1 MSTTIEAPAAF
12 SKPPS
17 ETFGLRNLLA
27 VFRRRLRLFA
37 AIVLIVFLAALVIT
51 ARTTPRYTA
60 QAQVMLNTRQE
71 QVVDT
76 KAVLSNLPAESGV
89 IDSEVE
95 VLQSRDLARQVVEKL
110 QLERDPEF
118 NWVLRPDTGF
128 SALLSRLQGR
138 STAPPPPPRTPAE
151 IREGRERAASALQG
165 GLAVRRAGLTYI
177 IVIAYTSLNPEK
189 AAQIANAY
197 AEIYVQNQ
205 IGAKYAANNQA
216 NSFLDTRL
224 NQLRGE
230 VLAAEAAVEQY
241 RTANNLLTSSGATL
255 TEQEISSYNQ
265 QLATTQA
272 EQAAEEARLRAAR
285 SQLARGS
292 SGDDVGE
299 ALQSNVVGQLR
310 AQRAVVTARVADL
323 QARYGPRH
331 PEMLRAQQ
339 ELAAI
344 DGQIQAEIQ
353 RVISNLEARVQVA
366 RDRTHSVQSS
376 IGRARGALAGNNAA
390 SVRLNELERNAEAVR
405 TLYKGLLDRYQ
416 ETTSRAGIETADSRI
431 IAAAKAP
438 GSPSSPNIPVNLVFG
453 LIFAIGAGLA
463 AVVLTEMLDDG
474 LLTADDVEA
483 RLGLPTLGSVPLLMS
498 IAERKDR
505 HMPPTDYLLSRPLS
519 GFAEAFR
526 GLRTSILYARLGQAV
541 KVVAVASTLPGEGKT
556 TTSVCLAI
564 SAAQAGSRVLVVDC
578 DIRRRNVSRL
588 LGVSADKGLLD
599 VLEGSATLKETMLLD
614 EASGAWILPLAKREF
629 TPHEVF
635 NTPAMDNLLKQ
646 LRQQFD
652 LVILDTAPLLAIAE
666 TRVLAS
672 QSDAVVFLM
681 RWRKTPAKA
690 AEAALQALRSSDAT
704 IAGVVL
710 TQVDVNEQARY
721 GYGDPGYYY
730 SSYKNYYAA

>member
-12 SKPPS
+12 SKAPS

-27 VFRRRLRLFA
+27 IFRRRLRLFA

-76 KAVLSNLPAESGV
+76 KAVLSSLPAESSV

-95 VLQSRDLARQVVEKL
+95 VLQSRDLARQVAEKL

-118 NWVLRPDTGF
+118 NWALRPDTGF

-138 STAPPPPPRTPAE
+138 STVPPPPRTPAE

-197 AEIYVQNQ
+197 AETYVQNQ
-205 IGAKYAANNQA
+205 ISAKYAANNQA

-310 AQRAVVTARVADL
+310 AQRAVAAARVADL

-366 RDRTHSVQSS
+366 R
-376 IGRARGALAGNNAA
+376 
-390 SVRLNELERNAEAVR
+390 
-405 TLYKGLLDRYQ
+405 
-416 ETTSRAGIETADSRI
+416 
-431 IAAAKAP
+431 
-438 GSPSSPNIPVNLVFG
+438 
-453 LIFAIGAGLA
+453 AI
-463 AVVLTEMLDDG
+463 
-474 LLTADDVEA
+474 
-483 RLGLPTLGSVPLLMS
+483 
-498 IAERKDR
+498 
-505 HMPPTDYLLSRPLS
+505 
-519 GFAEAFR
+519 
-526 GLRTSILYARLGQAV
+526 
-541 KVVAVASTLPGEGKT
+541 
-556 TTSVCLAI
+556 
-564 SAAQAGSRVLVVDC
+564 
-578 DIRRRNVSRL
+578 
-588 LGVSADKGLLD
+588 
-599 VLEGSATLKETMLLD
+599 
-614 EASGAWILPLAKREF
+614 
-629 TPHEVF
+629 
-635 NTPAMDNLLKQ
+635 
-646 LRQQFD
+646 
-652 LVILDTAPLLAIAE
+652 
-666 TRVLAS
+666 
-672 QSDAVVFLM
+672 
-681 RWRKTPAKA
+681 
-690 AEAALQALRSSDAT
+690 
-704 IAGVVL
+704 
-710 TQVDVNEQARY
+710 
-721 GYGDPGYYY
+721 
-730 SSYKNYYAA
+730 